1 MVGRQA
7 ESKADNW
14 ALSDMLLNRDE
25 IIDEICER
33 LSLGETLSRIST
45 SPHLPN
51 RRTIHRWAAKDSD
64 LADRILTARRLG
76 GWAMFD
82 QATDRLMEA
91 TPQTIQ
97 VERELAHHVRWS
109 ISKLVPDVFS
119 EKGKDRGMNISG
131 QHITI
136 SWMNSSEEESPVL
149 VQDAAP
155 GLPATD

>member
-1 MVGRQA
+1 MVARQA
-7 ESKADNW
+7 ESEADNW

-25 IIDEICER
+25 IIGEICER

-82 QATDRLMEA
+82 EATDRLMNA

-97 VERELAHHVRWS
+97 VERCDWRRRRKRKRYRLGHQALLLCGGIEP
-109 ISKLVPDVFS
+109 IDVT
-119 EKGKDRGMNISG
+119 R
-131 QHITI
+131 
-136 SWMNSSEEESPVL
+136 
-149 VQDAAP
+149 
-155 GLPATD
+155 

>member
-1 MVGRQA
+1 MVARQA
-7 ESKADNW
+7 ESEADNW

-25 IIDEICER
+25 IIGEICER

-82 QATDRLMEA
+82 EATDRLMNA

-97 VERELAHHVRWS
+97 VARELAHHVGWT
-109 ISKLVPDVFS
+109 ISKLVPEVFS
-119 EKGKDRGMNISG
+119 EQRRNPALNVTCKNFRIR
-131 QHITI
+131 
-136 SWMNSSEEESPVL
+136 WMSTGDEGSL
-149 VQDAAP
+149 VEPKPDAPA
-155 GLPATD
+155 LPEPS

>member
-1 MVGRQA
+1 MVARQA
-7 ESKADNW
+7 ESEADNW

-25 IIDEICER
+25 IIGEICER

-76 GWAMFD
+76 GWALFD
-82 QATDRLMEA
+82 QATDRLMNA

-109 ISKLVPDVFS
+109 IAKLVPDIFG
-119 EKGKDRGMNISG
+119 ERKDRGVNVSG

-136 SWMNSSEEESPVL
+136 SWMTSGEEETPAL
-149 VQDAAP
+149 VHDAAP
-155 GLPATD
+155 GLPAPD

>member
-7 ESKADNW
+7 ESKPDNW
-14 ALSDMLLNRDE
+14 ALSDMTLRRAE
-25 IIDEICER
+25 IIDEVCER
-33 LSLGETLSRIST
+33 LALGETLSRICAARDF
-45 SPHLPN
+45 PDRH
-51 RRTIHRWAAKDSD
+51 TINRWAVKDRD

-82 QATDRLMEA
+82 EATDRLMNA

-119 EKGKDRGMNISG
+119 ERKDRGMNISG
-131 QHITI
+131 QNITI
-136 SWMNSSEEESPVL
+136 SWMSSGEEETQTL
-149 VQDAAP
+149 VHDAAP